1 MIVADLELDLDVFQG
16 PFDLLLALILREEVE
31 LAEVP
36 IAEIIAAYV
45 ERAYE
50 RGELDLESASE
61 FLVLVAALLEIKVR
75 LLFPSDEEIE
85 ELTPEQAEAEL
96 FARLIEYR
104 RFQGAAGW
112 LRDRAAQTP
121 RIFRLGPAPLAP
133 PRPAPLVLE
142 FSEDPWRLA
151 EAVDTLL
158 VPPPPIDVSSVRRPL
173 VSVDVFLE
181 RFRVDPPRS
190 PRLRVRRGRA
200 RARPAVPGRGVPGRA
215 RARQARRGRG
225 RAGRD
230 VRPDPGGRRRAAP
243 SGRSRERADPLRRGA
258 AVHQH
263 RAAVAGRAGDADRVA
278 ARAHRAG
285 ARCAARPLLRGA
297 VGRRAGE
304 GGRRLRVPRVARH
317 RGRLRTA

>member
-112 LRDRAAQTP
+112 LRDRGQTP

-181 RFRVDPPRS
+181 RFRS
-190 PRLRVRRGRA
+190 ILRDRRGFA
-200 RARPAVPGRGVPGRA
+200 F
-215 RARQARRGRG
+215 
-225 RAGRD
+225 D
-230 VRPDPGGRRRAAP
+230 
-243 SGRSRERADPLRRGA
+243 E
-258 AVHQH
+258 AVHGLDRLSQAAAFLAVLELVK
-263 RAAVAGRAGDADRVA
+263 RGEVAGEQAETFGPIRIVAVAGGERAIA
-278 ARAHRAG
+278 
-285 ARCAARPLLRGA
+285 
-297 VGRRAGE
+297 
-304 GGRRLRVPRVARH
+304 
-317 RGRLRTA
+317 

>member
-85 ELTPEQAEAEL
+85 ALTPEQAEAEL

-112 LRDRAAQTP
+112 LRDRGQTP

-181 RFRVDPPRS
+181 RFRS
-190 PRLRVRRGRA
+190 ILRDRRGFA
-200 RARPAVPGRGVPGRA
+200 LDEAVHGLDRLSQAAAFLAVLELVKRGEVAGE
-215 RARQARRGRG
+215 QAETFGPIRVV
-225 RAGRD
+225 A
-230 VRPDPGGRRRAAP
+230 VGGA
-243 SGRSRERADPLRRGA
+243 ERAIA
-258 AVHQH
+258 
-263 RAAVAGRAGDADRVA
+263 
-278 ARAHRAG
+278 
-285 ARCAARPLLRGA
+285 
-297 VGRRAGE
+297 
-304 GGRRLRVPRVARH
+304 
-317 RGRLRTA
+317 

>member
-75 LLFPSDEEIE
+75 LLFPGELDEED
-85 ELTPEQAEAEL
+85 ELSPEQAEAEL
-96 FARLIEYR
+96 MARLIEFR

-112 LRDRAAQTP
+112 LRDRGQTP

-181 RFRVDPPRS
+181 RFRS
-190 PRLRVRRGRA
+190 ILRDRRGFA
-200 RARPAVPGRGVPGRA
+200 F
-215 RARQARRGRG
+215 
-225 RAGRD
+225 D
-230 VRPDPGGRRRAAP
+230 
-243 SGRSRERADPLRRGA
+243 E
-258 AVHQH
+258 AVHGLDRLSQ
-263 RAAVAGRAGDADRVA
+263 AAAFLAVLELVKRGEVAGEQAETFGPIRVV
-278 ARAHRAG
+278 
-285 ARCAARPLLRGA
+285 A
-297 VGRRAGE
+297 VGGAE
-304 GGRRLRVPRVARH
+304 QAI
-317 RGRLRTA
+317 A

>member
-75 LLFPSDEEIE
+75 LLFPSDDEIE

-133 PRPAPLVLE
+133 PRPAPLILE

-181 RFRVDPPRS
+181 RFRS
-190 PRLRVRRGRA
+190 ILRDRRGFTFDE
-200 RARPAVPGRGVPGRA
+200 AVHGLDRLSQAAAFLAVLELVKRGEVAGE
-215 RARQARRGRG
+215 QAETFGPIRVVAL
-225 RAGRD
+225 AG
-230 VRPDPGGRRRAAP
+230 A
-243 SGRSRERADPLRRGA
+243 ERAIA
-258 AVHQH
+258 
-263 RAAVAGRAGDADRVA
+263 
-278 ARAHRAG
+278 
-285 ARCAARPLLRGA
+285 
-297 VGRRAGE
+297 
-304 GGRRLRVPRVARH
+304 
-317 RGRLRTA
+317 

>member
-112 LRDRAAQTP
+112 LRERGHAA

-133 PRPAPLVLE
+133 PRPEPLVLE

-151 EAVDTLL
+151 EAIDTLL
-158 VPPPPIDVSSVRRPL
+158 VAPPPIDVSSVRRPL
-173 VSVDVFLE
+173 VPVDVFLE
-181 RFRVDPPRS
+181 RFRS
-190 PRLRVRRGRA
+190 ILRDRRGFA
-200 RARPAVPGRGVPGRA
+200 FDEAVHGLDRLSQAAAFLAVLELVKRGEVAGE
-215 RARQARRGRG
+215 QAETFGPIRVV
-225 RAGRD
+225 A
-230 VRPDPGGRRRAAP
+230 V
-243 SGRSRERADPLRRGA
+243 SGAERAIA
-258 AVHQH
+258 
-263 RAAVAGRAGDADRVA
+263 
-278 ARAHRAG
+278 
-285 ARCAARPLLRGA
+285 
-297 VGRRAGE
+297 
-304 GGRRLRVPRVARH
+304 
-317 RGRLRTA
+317 

>member
-112 LRDRAAQTP
+112 LRDRGQTP

-158 VPPPPIDVSSVRRPL
+158 GPPPPIDVSSVRRPL

-181 RFRVDPPRS
+181 RFRS
-190 PRLRVRRGRA
+190 ILRDRRGFA
-200 RARPAVPGRGVPGRA
+200 F
-215 RARQARRGRG
+215 
-225 RAGRD
+225 D
-230 VRPDPGGRRRAAP
+230 
-243 SGRSRERADPLRRGA
+243 E
-258 AVHQH
+258 AVHGLDRLSQAAAFLAVLELVK
-263 RAAVAGRAGDADRVA
+263 RGEVAGEQAETFGPIRIVAVAGGERAIA
-278 ARAHRAG
+278 
-285 ARCAARPLLRGA
+285 
-297 VGRRAGE
+297 
-304 GGRRLRVPRVARH
+304 
-317 RGRLRTA
+317 